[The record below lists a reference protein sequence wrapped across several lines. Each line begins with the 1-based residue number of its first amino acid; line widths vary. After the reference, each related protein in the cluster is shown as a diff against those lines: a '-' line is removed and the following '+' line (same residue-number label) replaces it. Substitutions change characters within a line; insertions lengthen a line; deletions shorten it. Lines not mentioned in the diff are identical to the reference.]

1 MSNHILIV
9 EKREGETSFS
19 SLFPIKRHFKKTKV
33 GHAGTLDKFAHG
45 QMIVLVGKF
54 TRLNQLF
61 SKMDKSYLATIKFG
75 EETTTLDPEGEVIKT
90 GPLPT
95 KEEIE
100 NILPSFLGTIDQ
112 EPPIYSALH
121 VNGKRAYK
129 EARSGNITSME
140 KRPVTITN
148 ISLVS
153 YENGIAVVDT
163 RVSSGTYIRS
173 LARDI
178 ANALNTAGHLIALK
192 RYSIG
197 PFDES
202 YYSDLETDNTLRILN
217 QVCKGSINFSSSY
230 LEPFIHGYF
239 SPKGVITISNEED
252 GYYTVFNEDK
262 FIAVVEKKGSSYKTL
277 AQIL

>member
-19 SLFPIKRHFKKTKV
+19 SLFPIKRHFKKSKV

-45 QMIVLVGKF
+45 LMIVLVGKF

-61 SKMDKSYLATIKFG
+61 SKMDKSYLASVKFG
-75 EETTTLDPEGEVIKT
+75 SETTTLDPEGEVIKT

-95 KEEIE
+95 KEEII

-129 EARSGNITSME
+129 EARNGNITSME
-140 KRPVTITN
+140 KRPVTISK
-148 ISLVS
+148 IELIS
-153 YENGIAVVDT
+153 YEDGIALIDT

-178 ANALNTAGHLIALK
+178 ANSLNTAGHLVALK

-202 YYSDLETDNTLRILN
+202 YCADLDTDNTLRILN
-217 QVCKGSINFSSSY
+217 EVCKGKIEFSTTY
-230 LEPFIHGYF
+230 LEALLHGYF
-239 SPKGVITISNEED
+239 SPKGIASITNDKD

-262 FIAVVEKKGSSYKTL
+262 FIAVVEKRDSNYKLL